1 MNRVMEIKEKILDI
15 LKKYGVKRAAVF
27 GSFARGDFRADSDID
42 LIVELEEG
50 RSLLDLAGLKIEI
63 EERLGKRVD
72 ILTFNSINPFLKEQI
87 FREKIELL

>member
-1 MNRVMEIKEKILDI
+1 MNRVTEIKEKILDI
-15 LKKYGVKRAAVF
+15 LKKYGVRRAAVF

-72 ILTFNSINPFLKEQI
+72 VLTFNSIHPFLKEQI
-87 FREKIELL
+87 IREKIELL